1 MGNIRKGLRMREA
14 GIVIASVMEIS
25 LCAMFYDSFMTRFE
39 RVHKWHGYLWMAV
52 VGVAQWYVLR
62 FAAEGLLQFI
72 IYMAFHA
79 ILGII
84 FIDAFRVV
92 WLYLVVFTG
101 FRLFLKICIG
111 TFAGRFQQQGFPKML
126 EEILIISLQAL
137 FVYGVHFFQK
147 NYERQKS
154 NLFLKMFLFPTISLG
169 FVLSFFYWSM
179 KRGGTDHGLCY
190 FMLCFAVALNVLYYI
205 VLEKVEISCVTEMR
219 RKEYEQKNEDYQ
231 EQYYKQLERQ
241 QTEIRTMRHDM
252 KNQLIGI
259 LGEMEDGDFVRAKS
273 EMIRILKGIEET
285 EMIFYTANPGMN
297 AVLNYK
303 SAEMERKYIRFSCK
317 VDLPTDL
324 RMEARDIGILVR
336 NLLDNAIEGCE
347 RCYGSRYI
355 ELKAAYQNHTVVIVC
370 ENSTDGM
377 VTGLETRKDD
387 RMAHGMG
394 IQSMKRLVKS
404 YGGEMDLQIYE
415 NSFCVTVTI
424 FKV

>member
-1 MGNIRKGLRMREA
+1 MEGNG
-14 GIVIASVMEIS
+14 
-25 LCAMFYDSFMTRFE
+25 
-39 RVHKWHGYLWMAV
+39 
-52 VGVAQWYVLR
+52 QWEQKQR
-62 FAAEGLLQFI
+62 
-72 IYMAFHA
+72 HRA
-79 ILGII
+79 IP
-84 FIDAFRVV
+84 
-92 WLYLVVFTG
+92 
-101 FRLFLKICIG
+101 C
-111 TFAGRFQQQGFPKML
+111 QC
-126 EEILIISLQAL
+126 
-137 FVYGVHFFQK
+137 
-147 NYERQKS
+147 KS
-154 NLFLKMFLFPTISLG
+154 
-169 FVLSFFYWSM
+169 
-179 KRGGTDHGLCY
+179 
-190 FMLCFAVALNVLYYI
+190 
-205 VLEKVEISCVTEMR
+205 
-219 RKEYEQKNEDYQ
+219 QKNEDYQ

-324 RMEARDIGILVR
+324 RMEARDIGILVG

-415 NSFCVTVTI
+415 NSFRVTVTI